1 MEGKLECDIFYL
13 ACVGRRV
20 REKFGR
26 SADQHGQFLPLITLR
41 ANTLLQQYEIL
52 EKLVTYIATK

>member
-1 MEGKLECDIFYL
+1 MKGKLECDIFYL

-41 ANTLLQQYEIL
+41 ANTLLQTQQYEIL
-52 EKLVTYIATK
+52 EKLVT